1 MRPAAAVVASL
12 LGQLALMGPGVASA
26 QSLGTFRW
34 QLAPFCNTV
43 TVTVTQGSGVYT
55 LDGFD
60 NQCGAPQR
68 APVVGVATPNPDGT
82 IGLGF
87 QIVTVP
93 GGRLVGVDARISLNS
108 LGGPWTDSAGN
119 SGTMVFNGPGSGS
132 ARPLPSA
139 GPVWGTVI
147 SSPVSPTSPVGL
159 GIVIGE
165 PTPSVGAAV
174 AAQWGEAPTAM
185 PSSPAAVVGASRDQF
200 GVLGSSTTS
209 SGVAGTSSTG
219 MGISGESASGA
230 GVFGMSSSG
239 PGVIA
244 VNSGSG
250 SGVALEVSNGAVR
263 VSGGVTPAF
272 EVTTTPANTAGH
284 ITTLDH
290 PLLNSTPSAVV
301 FVTRVWGGGTSTANI
316 TGLLSVFYNGTSWA
330 IFREDGLGM
339 PLNTRFNV
347 LVVSR

>member
-1 MRPAAAVVASL
+1 MLRAPRLSTL
-12 LGQLALMGPGVASA
+12 LALSLALAPSSASA
-26 QSLGTFRW
+26 QPFGTLSW
-34 QLAPFCNTV
+34 QLQPFCNRV
-43 TVTVTQGSGVYT
+43 TVTINQDGAIYT
-55 LDGFD
+55 LDGYD
-60 NQCGAPQR
+60 DQCGASQR
-68 APVVGVATPNPDGT
+68 APLVGTAVPNPDGT
-82 IGLGF
+82 VSLGF
-87 QIVTVP
+87 TVTVALA
-93 GGRLVGVDARISLNS
+93 RAVHVDARVNPGNGS
-108 LGGPWTDSAGN
+108 GVWVDSAGN
-119 SGTMVFNGPGSGS
+119 NGTFALNASTAGTP
-132 ARPLPSA
+132 RPVPSA
-139 GPVWGTVI
+139 GPSWGTVI
-147 SSPVSPTSPVGL
+147 TSPVSPASPVGL
-159 GIVIGE
+159 GVIINE

-174 AAQWGEAPTAM
+174 AGQWGERPTSM

-230 GVFGMSSSG
+230 GVFGMSSTG

-263 VSGGVTPAF
+263 VSGAVTPAF
-272 EVTTTPANTAGH
+272 VVTTSPANTAGH

-290 PLLNSTPSAVV
+290 PLLNNAPNAMV
-301 FVTRVWGGGTSTANI
+301 FVTRVWGGAGFSTANI
-316 TGLLSVFYNGTSWA
+316 TSLLSVFYNGTSWA

-339 PLNTRFNV
+339 PFDTRFNV